1 MLFVINKEKL
11 CAYIVSILTVV
22 ILFCVTN
29 IIKDNP
35 DDSIPTS
42 SNSYNTSVNS
52 TNTADQ

>member
-29 IIKDNP
+29 VIKDKPENT
-35 DDSIPTS
+35 IPTS
-42 SNSYNTSVNS
+42 TNTYNNTSINETS
-52 TNTADQ
+52 Y